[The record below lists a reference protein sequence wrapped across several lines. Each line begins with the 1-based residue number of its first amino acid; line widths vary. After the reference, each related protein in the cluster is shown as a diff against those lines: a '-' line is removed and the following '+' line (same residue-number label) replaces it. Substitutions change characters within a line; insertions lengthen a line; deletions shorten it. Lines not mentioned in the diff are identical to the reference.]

1 VGPAGFDAVDEYL
14 RSLGATQEQ
23 IEIARRQC
31 RLAGLASDMVL
42 ARGIRLSATDVAER
56 ENLDVDRVIR
66 LWHTLG
72 VAPPDKDQP
81 FFTEADAQYT
91 AVALGLEPFDPDGN
105 ELFRVLGS
113 SLASVA
119 ETAVSLYVQTVEPEM
134 DRPDVDVLVWAQSLA
149 HTTEMA
155 LKLGDAMGLI
165 FAHHMRA
172 AIDRQRASMVSVPER
187 YLSRLAVGFVDLVGF
202 TPLSHRTS
210 GPELL
215 DLISRFE
222 TRAFEA
228 ATAHGGRVVKH
239 IGDEVMFVALDAADG
254 CAIAQALTHAA
265 GDDGIEPRGG
275 VAFGDVITRYG
286 DYFGS
291 VVNLAARLA
300 ELAIPG
306 EILVSESTVDALSDD
321 PFAFRPAGRRLLK
334 GFDEPLEVF
343 ALHNDEG

>member
-1 VGPAGFDAVDEYL
+1 
-14 RSLGATQEQ
+14 
-23 IEIARRQC
+23 
-31 RLAGLASDMVL
+31 
-42 ARGIRLSATDVAER
+42 
-56 ENLDVDRVIR
+56 
-66 LWHTLG
+66 
-72 VAPPDKDQP
+72 
-81 FFTEADAQYT
+81 
-91 AVALGLEPFDPDGN
+91 
-105 ELFRVLGS
+105 
-113 SLASVA
+113 
-119 ETAVSLYVQTVEPEM
+119 VSLYVQTVAPEM
-134 DRPDVDVLVWAQSLA
+134 DRPDVDVVVWAQSLA

-155 LKLGDAMGLI
+155 LKLGDSMGLI

-172 AIDRQRASMVSVPER
+172 AIDRQRASMVWVPER

-202 TPLSHRTS
+202 TPLSHRAS

-239 IGDEVMFVALDAADG
+239 IGDEVMFVALNAADG
-254 CAIAQALTHAA
+254 CAIAEALTHAA

-306 EILVSESTVDALSDD
+306 EILVSESTAEVLAGSA
-321 PFAFRPAGRRLLK
+321 FRFRPAGRRLLK
-334 GFDEPLEVF
+334 GFDEPVEVF
-343 ALHNDEG
+343 ALHASEAEGEEGEG